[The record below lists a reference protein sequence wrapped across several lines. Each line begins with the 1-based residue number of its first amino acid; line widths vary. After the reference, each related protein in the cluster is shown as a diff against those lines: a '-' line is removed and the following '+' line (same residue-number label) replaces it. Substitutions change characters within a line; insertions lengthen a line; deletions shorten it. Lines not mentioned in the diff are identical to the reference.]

1 MIERFRTALERLV
14 GEPGRQR
21 YLLAISGGAD
31 SSVMAHLFHNAGYD
45 FAIAHCNFHLR
56 GEDSNAD
63 MRLVQNLAKT
73 LEVTIFVKEF
83 DTWTLQ
89 KDSGLSVEMM
99 ARKLRY
105 DWFEEIGGDFD
116 YIVTAHHANDALETT
131 LLNICRGT
139 GLKGLASIPSENGKI
154 IRPMLGFSA
163 KEIRAY
169 ASSHHIEYAIDC
181 TNADETIRRNRIR
194 HSVVPQLEEINPN
207 LIHTFTHNREI
218 LQRQLAFYQHSIEK
232 IKKQVMTSKD
242 DAFVV
247 DVSILENHPDKDVI
261 LYEILNDFGF
271 NSSIVEN
278 LGSEL
283 QSGRQFFSE
292 KYVLLVN
299 RDKYIIQ
306 SKNIDCQD
314 SIMIDSIEVL
324 KKYFRVELVSQS
336 EEIIFPKNSDILF
349 IPEDKLL
356 FPLELRH
363 WREGDSFYPLGAKGR
378 QKLSDFFIDHK
389 VDVFTKQKIWLLCTP
404 KEIVWIVGYRSS
416 ESFKIDR
423 KKMKSYYKIIY
434 DGLF

>member
-31 SSVMAHLFHNAGYD
+31 SSVMAPLFHDAGYD

-63 MRLVQNLAKT
+63 MRLVQDLAKT
-73 LEVTIFVKEF
+73 LEVPLFVKEF
-83 DTWTLQ
+83 DTLALQ

-105 DWFEEIGGDFD
+105 DWFEEIGGAYD
-116 YIVTAHHANDALETT
+116 YLVTAHHANDALETT

-232 IKKQVMTSKD
+232 IKKQVMTSKE

-247 DVSILENHPDKDVI
+247 DASILENHPDKDVI

-292 KYVLLVN
+292 KAGVVKRKAVVGKEFFIVLMDNNFSAEVLLNFSNSEDMV
-299 RDKYIIQ
+299 KMTV
-306 SKNIDCQD
+306 SKKNIIKPAD
-314 SIMIDSIEVL
+314 
-324 KKYFRVELVSQS
+324 
-336 EEIIFPKNSDILF
+336 
-349 IPEDKLL
+349 
-356 FPLELRH
+356 
-363 WREGDSFYPLGAKGR
+363 
-378 QKLSDFFIDHK
+378 
-389 VDVFTKQKIWLLCTP
+389 
-404 KEIVWIVGYRSS
+404 
-416 ESFKIDR
+416 
-423 KKMKSYYKIIY
+423 
-434 DGLF
+434 